1 MKLVMKASTPRRPF
15 ALRLLLALLVTV
27 PAIAFWSD
35 ASASA
40 RTLEFER
47 VAGGLGDPVA
57 MDHAGDDRL
66 FVASQEG
73 RIWIVRDGRRL
84 ATPFLDIRDRV
95 LYSDEVSA
103 EIGLLGLAF
112 HPRFE
117 ENGYF
122 FVVYN
127 RRSDGAGVLARFSV
141 SGPDPDQSVAGSERV
156 LLVVPQPGDNHNV
169 NHLDFGPDGYLYV
182 SAGDGGY
189 QPEPRCT
196 PQEGDNLLG
205 KILRLDVDAGAETS
219 PFHSIPPDN
228 PFVGDP
234 SVRDEIWALGL
245 RNPWRFA
252 FDSETG
258 DLWIT
263 DVGQDLRD
271 EVDFVP
277 GGLPGGQNWGWK
289 MMEGTICRGS
299 DANCTEPIPPCFDPA
314 YSPPVLDNPH
324 GAQLCA
330 IIGGPVYRGAEIPE
344 MRGALL
350 VGDYCGAT
358 RLAHRRADGS
368 FEFER
373 LGNDLPLLV
382 AFGQD
387 PAGEAYF
394 LRHDALFRITDLRE
408 NASVAFADS
417 APRVDESVGTAT
429 VAVRLERDP
438 GNEAGGGPV
447 SVTWESAP
455 LSADEDDFR
464 PADGVLTWDAGED
477 GETSFELEIFDD
489 AELEGE
495 ERLRLALSDPQGA
508 ELGEPSVVELAI
520 VDDEAVGLPCVAS
533 DTALCLR
540 DERFRVSATWR
551 DFAGEVGAGT
561 AVPLTSVVP
570 DSSGLLYFFGPDNPE
585 ILVKILDGCP
595 INGHYWV
602 FFSAATTVE
611 YRVQILD
618 TESGVVRVYANG
630 LGENSPATTDTSAFA
645 CS

>member
-1 MKLVMKASTPRRPF
+1 MMKSSAIHRPF
-15 ALRLLLALLVTV
+15 HRRFFLALLATLLAAGLLADA
-27 PAIAFWSD
+27 PAA
-35 ASASA
+35 A
-40 RTLEFER
+40 RTWELQK
-47 VAGGLGDPVA
+47 VVGGLGDPVA

-84 ATPFLDIRDRV
+84 GTPFLDIRDRV
-95 LYSDEVSA
+95 VYGDEISS
-103 EIGLLGLAF
+103 ENGLLGLAF
-112 HPRFE
+112 HPGYD

-122 FVVYN
+122 FVVYT
-127 RRSDGAGVLARFSV
+127 RSGDGAGVLARFSV
-141 SGPDPDQSVAGSERV
+141 SGPNPDESSAASERM
-156 LLVVPQPGDNHNV
+156 LLVVPQPGANHNV
-169 NHLDFGPDGYLYV
+169 NHLAFGPDGYLYV

-205 KILRLDVDAGAETS
+205 KILRLDVDTGAETS
-219 PFHSIPPDN
+219 PFHSVPPDN

-252 FDSETG
+252 FDGETG

-271 EVDFVP
+271 EIDFVP
-277 GGLPGGQNWGWK
+277 AGTPGGQNWGWK
-289 MMEGTICRGS
+289 MMEGTVCRGS
-299 DANCTEPIPPCFDPA
+299 DANCSEPIPPCSDPA

-324 GAQLCA
+324 GERLCA
-330 IIGGPVYRGAEIPE
+330 VIGGPVYRGAAVPE

-350 VGDYCGAT
+350 VGDYCGAA

-368 FEFER
+368 FEFEE
-373 LGNDLPLLV
+373 LGNDLPRLV
-382 AFGQD
+382 AFGED
-387 PAGEAYF
+387 VSGEAYF
-394 LRHDALFRITDLRE
+394 LRHDALFRITGLRE
-408 NASVAFADS
+408 NASVAFAD
-417 APRVDESVGTAT
+417 ATPRVDESAGTAT
-429 VAVRLERDP
+429 VAVRLERDS
-438 GNEAGGGPV
+438 GGDDGGPV
-447 SVTWESAP
+447 SVAWSAVA
-455 LSADEDDFR
+455 LSAGADDFR
-464 PADGVLTWDAGED
+464 PAEGIVSWDAGEA
-477 GETSFELEIFDD
+477 GERFFEVEIFDD

-495 ERLRLALSDPQGA
+495 EHLRLALSDPEGA
-508 ELGEPSVVELAI
+508 ELGEPSVAELVI

-533 DTALCLR
+533 ETALCLR
-540 DERFRVSATWR
+540 DDRFRVSATWR

-561 AVPLTSVVP
+561 AVPLSSVVP
-570 DSSGLLYFFGPDNPE
+570 DSSGLVWFFGPDNPE

-595 INGHYWV
+595 INDHYWV

-611 YRVQILD
+611 FRVQILD
-618 TESGVVRVYANG
+618 TETGVARVYTNG

-645 CS
+645 CG